1 MANDENPQMV
11 RAMLRWTNLNMIS
24 HYTHGFKEDK
34 LEVQGAVLEK
44 SVRESNREF
53 DSMRRTATATND

>member
-1 MANDENPQMV
+1 MV

-24 HYTHGFKEDK
+24 HYTHGFKGDK